1 MISLQREMRE
11 RKMKGGR
18 EIFNKLLEII
28 RGTRGIGVEK
38 VEEIKRMRLNR
49 MKE

>member
-11 RKMKGGR
+11 RKMKGEG

-38 VEEIKRMRLNR
+38 VEKKKKKIIKCNL
-49 MKE
+49 